1 MIKQADGAKMTG
13 GNVRREAFVEAAT
26 AAELLETLG
35 QMRATVRPTGLQPA
49 EVGCREVGDQKVS
62 CDVFG

>member
-1 MIKQADGAKMTG
+1 MGRNWVIKQADGAKMTG

-35 QMRATVRPTGLQPA
+35 QMRATVRPLGYGQ
-49 EVGCREVGDQKVS
+49 RKS
-62 CDVFG
+62 DVEK